1 MELEAYNRV
10 EKRDK
15 ELKGHL
21 RTATVEEQSLTIGRN
36 NDHRLK
42 SWKKS
47 VEEGMKCITEELKTS
62 RQRMTNDKWYKDKRG
77 SSNRQEKRCFEC
89 NKPGHIKRYCPL
101 LNKRHSEDRTSGKS
115 NAHKFDR
122 DQNSTAGPNVS
133 VGLGSS
139 IEECGLYVD
148 VKIQGE
154 TSKFL
159 VDMGATVTLVSESL
173 YKRLPMSVRP
183 NLHTVTQNIMTAI
196 ICP

>member
-1 MELEAYNRV
+1 M
-10 EKRDK
+10 
-15 ELKGHL
+15 
-21 RTATVEEQSLTIGRN
+21 
-36 NDHRLK
+36 
-42 SWKKS
+42 
-47 VEEGMKCITEELKTS
+47 
-62 RQRMTNDKWYKDKRG
+62 
-77 SSNRQEKRCFEC
+77 
-89 NKPGHIKRYCPL
+89 
-101 LNKRHSEDRTSGKS
+101 
-115 NAHKFDR
+115 
-122 DQNSTAGPNVS
+122 S